1 MARRRHHQLLA
12 VLLAAAAAVVAAA
25 GAQEVPYAP
34 ISNTGGC
41 SSWNNFSVGSG
52 YQVNLFKLLG
62 NLAAGGAAAGSGGF
76 YSGSYGALSD
86 MVFGVA
92 MCYVDRHWTKCR
104 RCLDAAT
111 SGAAAF
117 CPYSRRVDVMY
128 DECVL
133 RYSDEI
139 NLFSFADSSGWY
151 ERLRRRHG
159 EHERDAVGGV
169 HRARGGGDG
178 GVAAKK
184 QEYTDSRGESLT
196 VYGMVQC
203 GRGLLPEECSK
214 CLRHQLGELTT
225 GLPNN
230 TAGII
235 RGYSCYSRYD
245 MASFPI
251 QITSQSSP
259 QEADGAS
266 AGSQWRLYIRRQVL
280 AGVAAGSA
288 AIFLCLSLSVCYILH
303 RRRRDSKIRPVKL
316 PSSSRDES
324 VEPDLEHGGG
334 PRRFSYGELAAATND
349 FSDDRKLGE
358 GGFGS
363 VYRGFLEGLNLHV
376 AVKRISR
383 SSQQGWKEFVS
394 EVKII
399 SRLRHRNLVL
409 LIGWCHEPAA
419 SAAGGDGDGD
429 GGGDKLL
436 LVYELMCNG
445 SVESHLYN
453 RDTLLPW
460 PARYEIVLGIG
471 SALLYLHQET
481 EQRVVHRDIKPSNVM
496 LDASFNAKLGDF
508 GLARLIGDRRTPS
521 QTTATPTTR
530 LAGTMG
536 YMDPECMV
544 TGRASVES
552 DVYSFGVAL
561 LELACGRCPVMTR
574 PDGSAVH
581 LAQRVRE
588 LHDAGRV
595 TAAADGRLNGGF
607 DGDEMERVLVVRLW
621 CAHPDRGMRPAIRQA
636 VNVLRFDAPLP
647 SLPPPA
653 KMPPP
658 PGAPSHSRLP
668 LLAAD
673 LFPSLTRPPPAG
685 ATHAAARP
693 AAPVNA
699 NSTHIEDGRAPSA
712 SHLEDGNSIN
722 RSVCT
727 RRDAFKA
734 VVINV
739 CRHAPAAT
747 GKPMPRHVDGN
758 MAKRKLPAAP
768 AAMGTAASSCLVA
781 GARRLHRV
789 EARHRVAV
797 HHGHAQEHRERQRA
811 EPVPVVP
818 RRRRAGAV
826 DEAEAAA
833 GRDEVV
839 AHGAR
844 AVAVAV
850 GEGEQEAAECIGA
863 DEAGDERT
871 VGGRVAVVRG
881 GGRREHLEGEHGAG
895 REVLCEALGY
905 KPNLVHPPRLAN
917 LSNGGALVMQTGA
930 SGRYSLLRL

>member
-25 GAQEVPYAP
+25 DAQEVPYAP
-34 ISNTGGC
+34 ISNTSGC

-76 YSGSYGALSD
+76 CNDSYGALSD

-139 NLFSFADSSGWY
+139 NLFSFADSSGSYHMSWENVY
-151 ERLRRRHG
+151 VDDMASMNATRWEVFTRL
-159 EHERDAVGGV
+159 
-169 HRARGGGDG
+169 
-178 GVAAKK
+178 AAE
-184 QEYTDSRGESLT
+184 EYTDSRGESLT

-214 CLRHQLGELTT
+214 CLRHQLGEFITE
-225 GLPNN
+225 LPNN

-245 MASFPI
+245 TASFPVPNPNH
-251 QITSQSSP
+251 QPVFSP
-259 QEADGAS
+259 
-266 AGSQWRLYIRRQVL
+266 
-280 AGVAAGSA
+280 
-288 AIFLCLSLSVCYILH
+288 SLSVCYILH

-358 GGFGS
+358 GGVGS

-394 EVKII
+394 EVRII

-409 LIGWCHEPAA
+409 LIGCAWTELCDGMA
-419 SAAGGDGDGD
+419 SATTLDEVMEVHEAYLSSIQRQCFVAS
-429 GGGDKLL
+429 DKL
-436 LVYELMCNG
+436 
-445 SVESHLYN
+445 
-453 RDTLLPW
+453 W
-460 PARYEIVLGIG
+460 
-471 SALLYLHQET
+471 ALIAS
-481 EQRVVHRDIKPSNVM
+481 RVKTI
-496 LDASFNAKLGDF
+496 L
-508 GLARLIGDRRTPS
+508 GLALDFHNIEQTLGTGGTAPAVKARCEMEVDRIEKQFDECVVFLLRILSFKLNVGHFPHLADLVTRINYNHYYMSDSGSFSAIPGSRPRLKSPGVHGDRQGQR
-521 QTTATPTTR
+521 
-530 LAGTMG
+530 G
-536 YMDPECMV
+536 V
-544 TGRASVES
+544 GR
-552 DVYSFGVAL
+552 VAL

-607 DGDEMERVLVVRLW
+607 DGDEMERVLVVGLW
-621 CAHPDRGMRPAIRQA
+621 CAHPDRGMRPPIRQA

-653 KMPPP
+653 KMPV
-658 PGAPSHSRLP
+658 
-668 LLAAD
+668 AAY
-673 LFPSLTRPPPAG
+673 
-685 ATHAAARP
+685 ARP
-693 AAPVNA
+693 AAVDT
-699 NSTHIEDGRAPSA
+699 SCSVRSES
-712 SHLEDGNSIN
+712 SHGDDPIG
-722 RSVCT
+722 
-727 RRDAFKA
+727 
-734 VVINV
+734 
-739 CRHAPAAT
+739 
-747 GKPMPRHVDGN
+747 
-758 MAKRKLPAAP
+758 
-768 AAMGTAASSCLVA
+768 GTK
-781 GARRLHRV
+781 
-789 EARHRVAV
+789 
-797 HHGHAQEHRERQRA
+797 
-811 EPVPVVP
+811 
-818 RRRRAGAV
+818 
-826 DEAEAAA
+826 
-833 GRDEVV
+833 
-839 AHGAR
+839 
-844 AVAVAV
+844 
-850 GEGEQEAAECIGA
+850 
-863 DEAGDERT
+863 
-871 VGGRVAVVRG
+871 
-881 GGRREHLEGEHGAG
+881 
-895 REVLCEALGY
+895 GY
-905 KPNLVHPPRLAN
+905 
-917 LSNGGALVMQTGA
+917 QTF
-930 SGRYSLLRL
+930 

>member
-1 MARRRHHQLLA
+1 M
-12 VLLAAAAAVVAAA
+12 
-25 GAQEVPYAP
+25 
-34 ISNTGGC
+34 
-41 SSWNNFSVGSG
+41 
-52 YQVNLFKLLG
+52 
-62 NLAAGGAAAGSGGF
+62 
-76 YSGSYGALSD
+76 
-86 MVFGVA
+86 
-92 MCYVDRHWTKCR
+92 
-104 RCLDAAT
+104 
-111 SGAAAF
+111 
-117 CPYSRRVDVMY
+117 
-128 DECVL
+128 
-133 RYSDEI
+133 
-139 NLFSFADSSGWY
+139 
-151 ERLRRRHG
+151 
-159 EHERDAVGGV
+159 
-169 HRARGGGDG
+169 
-178 GVAAKK
+178 
-184 QEYTDSRGESLT
+184 
-196 VYGMVQC
+196 
-203 GRGLLPEECSK
+203 
-214 CLRHQLGELTT
+214 
-225 GLPNN
+225 
-230 TAGII
+230 
-235 RGYSCYSRYD
+235 
-245 MASFPI
+245 
-251 QITSQSSP
+251 
-259 QEADGAS
+259 
-266 AGSQWRLYIRRQVL
+266 L

-653 KMPPP
+653 KMP
-658 PGAPSHSRLP
+658 
-668 LLAAD
+668 AA
-673 LFPSLTRPPPAG
+673 AY
-685 ATHAAARP
+685 ARP
-693 AAPVNA
+693 ATVDT
-699 NSTHIEDGRAPSA
+699 SCSVRSES
-712 SHLEDGNSIN
+712 SHGDDPIG
-722 RSVCT
+722 
-727 RRDAFKA
+727 
-734 VVINV
+734 
-739 CRHAPAAT
+739 
-747 GKPMPRHVDGN
+747 
-758 MAKRKLPAAP
+758 
-768 AAMGTAASSCLVA
+768 GTK
-781 GARRLHRV
+781 
-789 EARHRVAV
+789 
-797 HHGHAQEHRERQRA
+797 
-811 EPVPVVP
+811 
-818 RRRRAGAV
+818 
-826 DEAEAAA
+826 
-833 GRDEVV
+833 
-839 AHGAR
+839 
-844 AVAVAV
+844 
-850 GEGEQEAAECIGA
+850 
-863 DEAGDERT
+863 
-871 VGGRVAVVRG
+871 
-881 GGRREHLEGEHGAG
+881 
-895 REVLCEALGY
+895 GY
-905 KPNLVHPPRLAN
+905 
-917 LSNGGALVMQTGA
+917 QTF
-930 SGRYSLLRL
+930 